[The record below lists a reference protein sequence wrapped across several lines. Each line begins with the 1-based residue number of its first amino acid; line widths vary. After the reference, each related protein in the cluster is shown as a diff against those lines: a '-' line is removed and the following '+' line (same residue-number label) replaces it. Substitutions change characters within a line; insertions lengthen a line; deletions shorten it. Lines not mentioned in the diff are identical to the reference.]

1 MLWLLL
7 LFVILVLVSGFDD
20 EGMVQ
25 MSARFSQPF
34 NEIYNKDSHQLKS
47 LLFPNQ
53 SSSSLSY
60 NFDRFRRKLQIS
72 KTPYT
77 GSVPCTTCQGLQYCP
92 ILNTFMVQEV
102 YFPSNTA
109 LRETCTVLDELGRRI
124 SSTIFGVGRTFRD
137 TPQCRRKCPF

>member
-1 MLWLLL
+1 
-7 LFVILVLVSGFDD
+7 
-20 EGMVQ
+20 
-25 MSARFSQPF
+25 MSPRFSEPF
-34 NEIYNKDSHQLKS
+34 DEIYNKDSHQLTS

-53 SSSSLSY
+53 TSSSFSH
-60 NFDRFRRKLQIS
+60 NFDRFRRKLQIA

-109 LRETCTVLDELGRRI
+109 LRETCTVLDELGKRI
-124 SSTIFGVGRTFRD
+124 SSTIFGEGRTFRD
-137 TPQCRRKCPF
+137 TPQCRRKCCL